1 MRTIG
6 IHTRVASF
14 VGAVALLLQIS
25 PALATDHDRDKDR
38 QSTRRNHLHEMGGPG
53 SCVSPASPA
62 SCASPAPVLWSLR
75 RLRR

>member
-25 PALATDHDRDKDR
+25 PALATDHDRDKERNVLCKQASARFWDR
-38 QSTRRNHLHEMGGPG
+38 HFAGELLFCIIVRGR
-53 SCVSPASPA
+53 
-62 SCASPAPVLWSLR
+62 
-75 RLRR
+75 